1 MIKYQLI
8 NLYIWVL
15 EALVRVSEKLTPR
28 GTAQEIKFFTSIVS
42 KAERN
47 RNVGRDGGTEL
58 QFGYIDQH
66 FGVYVSFL

>member
-1 MIKYQLI
+1 M
-8 NLYIWVL
+8 
-15 EALVRVSEKLTPR
+15 RVSDKLTPR
-28 GTAQEIKFFTSIVS
+28 CTAQEIKFFTSIVS